1 MKKFT
6 SFLIFIFF
14 FFCCPLFSEKYIK
27 EQSFSYQYEKEPVCT
42 IESLYTFD
50 DFNFLKSFERQ
61 IRRGKQITTYNY
73 NFEHTN
79 DVYIIKLEKKNDYIS
94 SKPNISDTYTLSKMN
109 GKWTFFYED
118 QILGYFIY
126 SKKDKKI
133 SFLDYEANE
142 EEVFYEQ
149 KNGSHILY
157 FNLPYKYSL
166 RNNIFYNESLASD
179 IKTKISYDFKN
190 EKYNI
195 IKNEEGLESESIFTR
210 DYYCTDFKQICLM
223 WIVRY
228 DFGGELLPYIFC
240 KLDRAYH
247 STSYLTEGSTTYEPE
262 HLQQKDGLPWASG
275 NGFGIGDVISIKEF
289 EHKNPTTLKIMNGY
303 QDPNHPDYYEKNT
316 RVKKIKVT
324 NTDTQKSK
332 SLIVKD
338 IKNEQTLDISDL
350 GKGRNYDIEIQEV
363 YEGNKYKDLCIQY
376 LVVE

>member
-1 MKKFT
+1 
-6 SFLIFIFF
+6 
-14 FFCCPLFSEKYIK
+14 
-27 EQSFSYQYEKEPVCT
+27 
-42 IESLYTFD
+42 
-50 DFNFLKSFERQ
+50 
-61 IRRGKQITTYNY
+61 
-73 NFEHTN
+73 
-79 DVYIIKLEKKNDYIS
+79 
-94 SKPNISDTYTLSKMN
+94 MN

-126 SKKDKKI
+126 SNKDKKI

-228 DFGGELLPYIFC
+228 DFGG
-240 KLDRAYH
+240 
-247 STSYLTEGSTTYEPE
+247 
-262 HLQQKDGLPWASG
+262 
-275 NGFGIGDVISIKEF
+275 
-289 EHKNPTTLKIMNGY
+289 
-303 QDPNHPDYYEKNT
+303 
-316 RVKKIKVT
+316 
-324 NTDTQKSK
+324 
-332 SLIVKD
+332 
-338 IKNEQTLDISDL
+338 
-350 GKGRNYDIEIQEV
+350 
-363 YEGNKYKDLCIQY
+363 
-376 LVVE
+376 